1 MRINA
6 PMKIGNRLSFFLN
19 VWRRR
24 RGRETQRAR
33 SGVRRIH
40 SKSGGDAAPSSPVVV
55 VVRAQA
61 SKTDG
66 ISATARKRPA
76 MAVQV
81 EKAAEQLGR
90 FDWRAEA
97 DGCSCYAF
105 LRRGQDATGLR
116 GAAAGDGC
124 GQADHDGVSEGEGS
138 AK

>member
-6 PMKIGNRLSFFLN
+6 QLKIENRLSIFER
-19 VWRRR
+19 VAETEGGRHSA
-24 RGRETQRAR
+24 RGG
-33 SGVRRIH
+33 GVRRIH
-40 SKSGGDAAPSSPVVV
+40 SKSGGDAASSSPVVV
-55 VVRAQA
+55 VVRAEA
-61 SKTDG
+61 SKADG

-124 GQADHDGVSEGEGS
+124 EPADHDGVSEGEGS